1 MKTKFLA
8 ITLFLFSFLG
18 FSQQS
23 IVGSWSGE
31 LDIQGMKLP
40 LVFNIKEKE
49 NTITATLDSPK
60 QGAKD
65 IQISKTTFSNNELDI
80 EDANLRIHY
89 KGKLTDNKIEGIF
102 TQGNMELPL
111 VLLLMKAGSDFFLKR
126 PQTPKAPFDYNT
138 EEVSFENA
146 TDKNTLAGTISTPKD
161 KKSFPIVIMITGSGV
176 QNRDEELFGHKP
188 FAVIAD
194 DFAKKGIATL
204 RIDDRGAGGSS
215 KGAKSPT
222 TANFATDIDAAVEFL
237 SQKGYTNI
245 GLLGHSEGGMI
256 APMVA
261 ATNKKVKF
269 IISMAGPATK
279 IEDLMYKQ
287 IEKGGLLSG
296 EKPEKVKLDVAMS
309 SKAFHLMTNYKGDQL
324 VKELENLLLTAL
336 QKYPDDLIDKKEI
349 EEIAKAAAKTYSS
362 PWFMYFIKF
371 NPKDYIAKVK
381 VPVLAINGEKD
392 FQVDAK
398 SNLEAFKNILSKS
411 GNRKFETVSFP
422 GMNHLFQECKT
433 GAFAEYGE
441 IEQTIS
447 PKVLDKMSGWIL
459 QL

>member
-1 MKTKFLA
+1 MKTKFLTA
-8 ITLFLFSFLG
+8 ALFFLSFFG
-18 FSQQS
+18 FSQES
-23 IVGSWSGE
+23 VIGSWSGE

-40 LVFNIKEKE
+40 VVFNIKEKE
-49 NTITATLDSPK
+49 NVITTTLDSPK

-65 IQISKTTFSNNELDI
+65 IPVTKTTFVNNELNI
-80 EDANLRIHY
+80 EDTNLRIHY
-89 KGKLTDNKIEGIF
+89 KGKLANNKIEGIF

-111 VLLLMKAGSDFFLKR
+111 VLLPMKAGGDSVLKR
-126 PQTPKAPFDYNT
+126 PQTPKAPFDYNI
-138 EEVSFENA
+138 EEVTFENT
-146 TDKNTLAGTISTPKD
+146 TDKNTLAGTISSPKG
-161 KKSFPIVIMITGSGV
+161 KKDFPIVIMITGSGV

-215 KGAKSPT
+215 KGAKNPT
-222 TANFATDIDAAVEFL
+222 TANFATDINAAVTFL
-237 SQKGYTNI
+237 AQKGYTNI

-279 IEDLMYKQ
+279 IEDLMYIQ

-309 SKAFHLMTNYKGDQL
+309 RKAFHLMASYKGDQL
-324 VKELENLLLTAL
+324 VKELENLLLAEL
-336 QKYPDDLIDKKEI
+336 QKYPDDLVDKKTI
-349 EEIAKAAAKTYSS
+349 EETAKAEAKSYAS
-362 PWFMYFIKF
+362 PWFVYFIKF
-371 NPKDYIAKVK
+371 DPMDYIAKVK
-381 VPVLAINGEKD
+381 VPVLAVNGEKD

-398 SNLEAFKNILSKS
+398 SNLEAFKNILARS
-411 GNRKFETVSFP
+411 GNKKFETVAFP
-422 GMNHLFQECKT
+422 DLNHLFQECKT
-433 GAFAEYGE
+433 GAFAEYSE
-441 IEQTIS
+441 IEQTIA
-447 PKVLDKMSGWIL
+447 PKVLDKISSWIL

>member
-1 MKTKFLA
+1 MKSKLTIFA
-8 ITLFLFSFLG
+8 FFLFSIAG
-18 FSQQS
+18 SSQQS
-23 IVGSWSGE
+23 IIGSWTGE

-65 IQISKTTFSNNELDI
+65 IPVSKATFVNNELEI
-80 EDANLRIHY
+80 EVANIDLLY
-89 KGKLTDNKIEGIF
+89 KGKLTNNKIEGIF

-111 VLLLMKAGSDFFLKR
+111 VLSPMKEVGDFVLKR
-126 PQTPKAPFDYNT
+126 PQTPKAPFDYHT

-146 TDKNTLAGTISTPKD
+146 SDKNTLAGTISIPKD
-161 KKSFPIVIMITGSGV
+161 KKNFPIVIMITGSGV

-222 TANFATDIDAAVEFL
+222 MVNFATDINAAVEFL
-237 SQKGYTNI
+237 TQKGYTNI

-261 ATNKKVKF
+261 TTNKKVKF

-279 IEDLMYKQ
+279 IEDLMNLQ

-309 SKAFHLMTNYKGDQL
+309 RKAFHFMTNYKGGEL
-324 VKELENLLLTAL
+324 LKELENLLLTAL
-336 QKYPDDLIDKKEI
+336 QKYPDDLINKKNI
-349 EEIAKAAAKTYSS
+349 EEIAKAQAKTYSS
-362 PWFMYFIKF
+362 PWFVYLIKF
-371 NPKDYIAKVK
+371 NPKGYIAKVK

-433 GAFAEYGE
+433 GAFEEYGE

-447 PKVLDKMSGWIL
+447 PKVLDKMSSWIL